1 VEDVADSAI
10 VRPVPLTATHE
21 LQNFDCG
28 KPSLTDWLHIHA
40 LKNEGKGSR
49 TFVTCSGP
57 RRVIGYYALAAGAVE
72 RARSPGRIARN
83 MPDPIPVFVLARLAV
98 DRAFHGRGLG
108 SGLLGDALR
117 RALGASRE
125 IGAHA
130 VLVHA
135 IDDQAVRFYLQY
147 GFRPFPTDTRTLYL
161 PLSHVAASL

>member
-1 VEDVADSAI
+1 
-10 VRPVPLTATHE
+10 
-21 LQNFDCG
+21 
-28 KPSLTDWLHIHA
+28 
-40 LKNEGKGSR
+40 
-49 TFVTCSGP
+49 
-57 RRVIGYYALAAGAVE
+57 
-72 RARSPGRIARN
+72 